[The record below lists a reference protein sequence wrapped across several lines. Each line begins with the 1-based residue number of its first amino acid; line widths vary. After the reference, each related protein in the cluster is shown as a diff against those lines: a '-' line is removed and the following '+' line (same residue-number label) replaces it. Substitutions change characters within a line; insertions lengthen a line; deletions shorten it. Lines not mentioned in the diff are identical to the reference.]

1 MKEPLVTV
9 LMPVYNGEKHL
20 AEAISSILG
29 QTYRN
34 FEFLIIN
41 DGSTDKSDEIILS
54 YTDSRIKY
62 IKNETNLKL
71 IATLNKGI
79 SLANGKYIARMDADD
94 IALPHR
100 LQLQVSF
107 LEKNQNVIVAGS
119 WYECI
124 GDIEL
129 TTQYP
134 ISHEEIKMEM
144 LYHCPICHPSVMWR
158 VNTYTKTPF
167 CAEYLHAED
176 YDFWSRLI
184 VLGDFSNIPEVLLC
198 YRIHP
203 QSVSRSNQETQ
214 HENSIRVRLNQFEKM
229 GIKLTATECNIYTE
243 FCYANWSFFNNKDL
257 VKALGHIL
265 NSILIANNKSR
276 YITPSVFEKYI
287 LGKWYH
293 LNYNCGDESLFY
305 ALAIASNTSFKDKLK
320 LKIKSLMKK

>member
-1 MKEPLVTV
+1 MKELLVTV

-29 QTYRN
+29 QTYRD

-54 YTDSRIKY
+54 YTDSRIRY

-79 SLANGKYIARMDADD
+79 DLASGKYIARMDADD

-100 LQLQVSF
+100 LERQVLF
-107 LEKNQNVIVAGS
+107 LEKNPNVIVAGS
-119 WYECI
+119 WYKCI
-124 GDIEL
+124 GDLET

-134 ISHEEIKMEM
+134 VSHEEIKMEM

-158 VNTYTKTPF
+158 VNTYAEVHF
-167 CAEYLHAED
+167 CAEFLHAED
-176 YDFWSRLI
+176 YDLWSRLI
-184 VLGDFSNIPEVLLC
+184 VLGEFTNIPEVLLC
-198 YRIHP
+198 YRIHQ

-214 HENSIRVRLNQFEKM
+214 NKNSIRVRLNQFEKM
-229 GIKLTATECNIYTE
+229 GIKLTSTECNLYTE

-257 VKALGHIL
+257 VKALGHII
-265 NSILIANNKSR
+265 NAILIANNKSS
-276 YITPSVFEKYI
+276 YITPSIFEKYI
-287 LGKWYH
+287 LRKWYH
-293 LNYNCGDESLFY
+293 LNYNCGSDSLFNT
-305 ALAIASNTSFKDKLK
+305 LAIASNTSLKDKLK